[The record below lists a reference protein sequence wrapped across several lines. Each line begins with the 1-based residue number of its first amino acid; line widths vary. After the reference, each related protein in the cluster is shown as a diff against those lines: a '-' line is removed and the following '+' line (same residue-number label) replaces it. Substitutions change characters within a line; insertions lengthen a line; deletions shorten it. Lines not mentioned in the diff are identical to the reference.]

1 MSLKITKQQK
11 IPVET
16 VRVTQAAFPRGNT
29 YTILR
34 DELGSIFDD
43 KQFADL
49 YPSRG
54 QPGLAP
60 WRLAFVTIM
69 QFMENLSDRQAADAV
84 RARIDWKYVL
94 GLELTDEGFHYS
106 VLSEFRSRLLE
117 GEAEQK
123 LIDEILRRLQEKGLL
138 KAAQQRTDSTHIIA
152 AVRNLNRLETVGE
165 TLRATLNSLATL
177 APEWLR
183 QQVNPDWFERYGTRM
198 DAYRLPKKK
207 VEQQTLAEMIG
218 QDGFDLLAI
227 IDAPQAP
234 DWLQEVPSVKHLR
247 QVWEHQYE
255 QLEEKGLC
263 WRKASEGPPAAER
276 SNSPYDPEAK
286 YSVKRSIHW
295 FGYKVHLTETCLS
308 QELHLITN
316 VETTASTVQDVQV
329 TESIHQ
335 SLKKKGLLPEE
346 HLVDSGYVDAQLL
359 LEIPQ
364 TYGVTLIGPVQ
375 EDTSWQALAGQGYD
389 LSHFVVD
396 WQAHSVTCPQG
407 KVSQK
412 WNAYTEVAKGEVIMV
427 AFSPLDCQTCAV
439 RNLCTRS
446 KQGPRTL
453 KLRPQAKHEILQ
465 ASRKEQKTKPWK
477 ERYKTR
483 AGVEGTISQGV
494 RKSGL
499 RQSRYIGLA
508 KTHLQHIAIAAATNL
523 VRTARWLQ
531 GIPHAQTR
539 RSPFAALAST

>member
-1 MSLKITKQQK
+1 MSLKITKHQE
-11 IPVET
+11 IPAET
-16 VRVTQAAFPRGNT
+16 VRVVQAAFPKGNT

-43 KQFADL
+43 EHFVDL
-49 YPSRG
+49 YPSCG

-69 QFMENLSDRQAADAV
+69 QFMENLSDRQTAEAV

-117 GEAEQK
+117 GNAEER
-123 LIDEILRRLQEKGLL
+123 LLDEILDRLQKKGLL
-138 KAAQQRTDSTHIIA
+138 KAARQRTDSTHVIA

-177 APEWLR
+177 DPEWLR
-183 QQVNPDWFERYGTRM
+183 HLVKPEWFERYGTRM
-198 DAYRLPKKK
+198 DAYHLPKKK
-207 VEQQTLAEMIG
+207 VEQLALAETIG

-227 IDAPQAP
+227 IDAAQAP
-234 DWLQEVPSVKHLR
+234 DWLQAVPAVKHLR
-247 QVWEHQYE
+247 QVWMHQYE
-255 QLEEKGLC
+255 QLEGKRLR
-263 WRKASEGPPAAER
+263 WRNASEGPPAAER
-276 SNSPYDPEAK
+276 TNSPYDTEAK
-286 YSVKRSIHW
+286 YSVKGATHW
-295 FGYKVHLTETCLS
+295 FGYKVHLTETCLP
-308 QELHLITN
+308 QEPHLITN
-316 VETTASTVQDVQV
+316 VETTVATVQDVEV

-335 SLKKKGLLPEE
+335 ALEQRGLLPKE
-346 HLVDSGYVDAQLL
+346 HLADSGYVDARLL
-359 LEIPQ
+359 LESSQ
-364 TYGVTLIGPVQ
+364 NYGVTLIGPVQ
-375 EDTSWQALAGQGYD
+375 QDTSWQALAGQGYD

-508 KTHLQHIAIAAATNL
+508 KTHLQHIAVSAATNL